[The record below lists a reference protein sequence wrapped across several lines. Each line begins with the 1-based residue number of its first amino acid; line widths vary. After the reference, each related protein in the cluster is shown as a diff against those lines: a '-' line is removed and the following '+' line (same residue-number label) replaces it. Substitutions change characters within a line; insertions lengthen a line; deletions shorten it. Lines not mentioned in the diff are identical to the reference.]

1 MEEELMP
8 TLQDLYSGGYETVTI
23 RGSKY
28 VLFMFPHA
36 N

>member
-8 TLQDLYSGGYETVTI
+8 TLQDLYAGGYETVKI
-23 RGSKY
+23 RGNRY

-36 N
+36 S